1 MWAMVDK
8 WRERLRAA
16 FEASGKSMRAAS
28 LEAGC
33 AHNYLFEVLETGK
46 EPGMERLIRVAD
58 VLGVSL
64 PWLLYGTEIGP
75 AEEEFL
81 RAYAKLSPKQR
92 RAILD
97 LAADEDDDEPPPS

>member
-1 MWAMVDK
+1 MNVMADT
-8 WRERLRAA
+8 WRDRLRAA

-46 EPGMERLIRVAD
+46 EPGMERLLRVAD
-58 VLGVSL
+58 VLNVSL

-81 RAYAKLSPKQR
+81 RAYAKLSQKQR

-97 LAADEDDDEPPPS
+97 LAAPDGESE